1 MFALQTF
8 FLITD
13 IAAYCIVP
21 IICPC
26 VDSISSANSV
36 RASKLKPFFLITG
49 SAAAYRSHAMLL
61 GASYKLDISSKPV
74 EATYLI
80 RRTVYL
86 AITHLKELTCR
97 TLHRTIR
104 AISKNYRSN
113 RASVLLRQQVD
124 LLCWHHSNC
133 LFVCFGKLKMNEHV
147 WRRGLSK
154 I

>member
-49 SAAAYRSHAMLL
+49 GAAAYRSHAMLL

-86 AITHLKELTCR
+86 AITHLKELTWR
-97 TLHRTIR
+97 TLHRDDLRGEQELSIKPSIGSFEAT
-104 AISKNYRSN
+104 SRS
-113 RASVLLRQQVD
+113 SVLTSQQ
-124 LLCWHHSNC
+124 
-133 LFVCFGKLKMNEHV
+133 LFVCLFWKTKNE
-147 WRRGLSK
+147 
-154 I
+154 